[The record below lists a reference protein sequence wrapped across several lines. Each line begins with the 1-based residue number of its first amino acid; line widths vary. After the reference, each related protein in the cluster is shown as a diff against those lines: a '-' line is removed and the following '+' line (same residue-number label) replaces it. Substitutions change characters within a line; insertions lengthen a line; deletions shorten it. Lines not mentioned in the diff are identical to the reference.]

1 MTLALAR
8 PDPWAMA
15 ADWLLPH
22 ATPIPLPAFANDEQE
37 TFFDSHAPEILY
49 SGAMGAGKSRILC
62 EKAWAV
68 ANTYRGVTVGIFRK
82 VRASLAATTLRTFT
96 RDVMD
101 PALMAGRNLSEGWV
115 DLRNGSRIYF
125 LGLDPDPL
133 TGVPSKV
140 GSLDL
145 ACAYVDEAVELA
157 ASDWVM
163 LIGRLRDPRIPWHQI
178 GAATNPGPATHWLK
192 ARFTPPTERRVYLH
206 TTALENRFLPA
217 DYQELIASL
226 AGGTDAATMRLVDG
240 LWVNAEGAIWALPD
254 AQVKAPEQD
263 AWHRRV
269 AGVDWGFQHAFA
281 AEAIGETSTG
291 ERAVLGELYERGWTI
306 DDVIPALKAFR
317 AEHEIEEFFADQS
330 QPAYIR
336 QCRDAGLP
344 MMAATNGVLPGLT
357 AVTHSFQAGMTVDP
371 GCVGLIGEIPGYVWK
386 RDRASGNTIDV
397 PVKVNDD
404 ACDALRY
411 GVMGLESGGFG
422 AFYRDEITK
431 MRAGREA
438 AA

>member
-1 MTLALAR
+1 MFAYAP
-8 PDPWAMA
+8 PDPYAMA
-15 ADWLLPH
+15 AQLLAPL
-22 ATPIPLPAFANDEQE
+22 ASSRIPLPEFANDQQQV
-37 TFFDSHAPEILY
+37 FFESRAPEILY

-68 ANTYRGVTVGIFRK
+68 ANRYPGVTVGIFRK
-82 VRASLAATTLRTFT
+82 VRASLAATTFRTFT

-101 PALMAGRNLSEGWV
+101 PELLAGRNLSEGWV

-145 ACAYVDEAVELA
+145 AAAYVDEAVELA
-157 ASDWVM
+157 PSDWIM

-192 ARFTPPTERRVYLH
+192 ARFTPATERRAYLH
-206 TTALENRFLPA
+206 ATAADNRLLPA
-217 DYQELIASL
+217 DYQEMIASL

-240 LWVNAEGAIWALPD
+240 LWVNAEGAIWSLPD
-254 AQVKAPEQD
+254 AQVKAPGQE

-281 AEAIGETSTG
+281 AEAIAESGTG
-291 ERAVLGELYERGWTI
+291 RRAVLGEIYERGWTI

-317 AEHEIEEFFADQS
+317 AEHGIEEFYADPS
-330 QPAYIR
+330 EPAYIR
-336 QCRDAGLP
+336 QCREAGLP
-344 MMAATNGVLPGLT
+344 MMAATNDVLPGLT
-357 AVTHSFQAGMTVDP
+357 AVAQSIRAGMTVDP
-371 GCVGLIGEIPGYVWK
+371 SCVGLLGEIPGYVWK

-411 GVMGLESGGFG
+411 GCMGLEAGGFG
-422 AFYRDEITK
+422 SFYRDETAKI
-431 MRAGREA
+431 RAARMA